1 MKVKALMY
9 LFYNNSSYR
18 PGDTAEVD
26 KKEAARLIEIGA
38 VSLVDQKEDGEEAV
52 EAKEEEN
59 DKPDYNRLTVDQIRQ
74 MLDDEGINYPDEAKK
89 SDLIE
94 LLN

>member
-18 PGDTAEVD
+18 PGDMAEVD
-26 KKEAARLIEIGA
+26 KKEAARLVEIGA
-38 VSLVDQKEDGEEAV
+38 VSLVGQKEDSEEGV
-52 EAKEEEN
+52 EEEEK
-59 DKPDYNRLTVDQIRQ
+59 DKPDYNRLTVNQIRQ

-89 SDLIE
+89 PELIE